1 MLNLLVTFLLTISA
15 SLYGNNDRALLAG
28 DVSPAAPKSANA
40 ADDDTDDTGEVDED
54 VIITDD
60 DDSTDD
66 EGVNN

>member
-1 MLNLLVTFLLTISA
+1 MLYLLVTFLLTISA

-28 DVSPAAPKSANA
+28 DVSPSAPKSANA

-54 VIITDD
+54 VIINE